1 MDLSIVI
8 PAFNE
13 ESNMAPL
20 VEELDGVVS
29 QLQESGRTCEVLI
42 IDDGSRDATFAKAKE
57 LAQQRPYLRVLR
69 LRRNFGQTAAMS
81 AGFDHAAGDVILPMD
96 ADRQN
101 DPTDIPK
108 LLETLEGGYDVVSG
122 WRKDRKDKWLTRR
135 LPSQLA
141 NWLVSWV
148 GGVKLHDYGCTLKA
162 YRHEV
167 LESVRLY
174 GEMHRFIPIYA
185 SWSGARVGEIPVNH
199 RPRVAGRS
207 KYNLGRTFKVL
218 MDLLTVKF
226 LGGYSTKPLYMFG
239 GLGTLLCLIGIVC
252 GVITLVQKFTIGAWV
267 HKNPL
272 LQIAVFVFT
281 VGMILFF
288 MGLQAELLVRTYHE
302 SQDKPTY
309 LVREDF
315 QISEPGDK
323 SDAGKKEEDDA
334 DQGNKGGAGKKA
346 PPEAGEPP
354 AVRGKTPSKEQSE
367 EA

>member
-8 PAFNE
+8 PAYNE

-29 QLQESGRTCEVLI
+29 QLQEAGRTCEVLI
-42 IDDGSRDATFAKAKE
+42 VDDGSRDATFAKAKE
-57 LAQQRPYLRVLR
+57 LAGRRPYLRVLR

-81 AGFDHAAGDVILPMD
+81 AGFDHAAGEVILPMD

-108 LLETLEGGYDVVSG
+108 LLDTLEGGYDVVSG

-141 NWLVSWV
+141 NRLVSWV

-162 YRHEV
+162 YRREV

-185 SWSGARVGEIPVNH
+185 SWSGARVGEVPVNH

-239 GLGTLLCLIGIVC
+239 GLGSLLCLIGIVC

-272 LQIAVFVFT
+272 LQLAVFLFT

-302 SQDKPTY
+302 SQGKPTY
-309 LVREDF
+309 LVREVF
-315 QISEPGDK
+315 QAENLVDDDAGDGDDK
-323 SDAGKKEEDDA
+323 AEAGKRSDASSPK
-334 DQGNKGGAGKKA
+334 N
-346 PPEAGEPP
+346 
-354 AVRGKTPSKEQSE
+354 SE
-367 EA
+367 EKPEEA